1 MDREIEPNVRR
12 RRILLGVLRAAA
24 IAAVAVVALVYLTG
38 MLKPTLKRARMR
50 TAKVERG
57 PVEAVITASGTVQP
71 ATEQVV
77 SSPIE
82 ARVLRVLHQPGTLL
96 QAGDA
101 ILELDTN
108 EAELALAGLLEEI
121 EQASNRRREQ
131 ELDLEETLI
140 DLRTRRDLK
149 ALDVEQ
155 LDYQLQQNQGLFAEG
170 LLSEAALRQTE
181 TLLKKARLE
190 RQSAERSIENAQKT
204 AKSQME
210 RLDSELRTLER
221 RRDEARRRL
230 ELATPRTEQG
240 GVLTWV
246 VEEEGST
253 VRAGDAVAR
262 VADLGSFRVE
272 ATVSDIHASR
282 LRPGLPVRV
291 PIGDAVLGGAIERVY
306 PAVESGTARFWV
318 RLDEPSHEL
327 LRSNLRVD
335 VLVVTRRKDDALWI
349 KKGPFANGSRRQD
362 VFVVEG
368 DVAHRREVEL
378 GLSGFDRYEVVSGLE
393 EGEEVVLSET
403 EDFTQLEEIEIR

>member
-1 MDREIEPNVRR
+1 MDREIEPQVRR
-12 RRILLGVLRAAA
+12 RRLLLGVVRAVA

-82 ARVLRVLHQPGTLL
+82 ARVLRVLHQPGALL
-96 QAGDA
+96 KPGEA
-101 ILELDTN
+101 ILELDTS
-108 EAELALAGLLEEI
+108 EAKLDLAGLSEEI
-121 EQASNRRREQ
+121 EQTSNRRREL
-131 ELDLEETLI
+131 ELDLEESLI
-140 DLRTRRDLK
+140 DLNTRRELK
-149 ALDVEQ
+149 TLDVEQ
-155 LDYQLQQNQGLFAEG
+155 LDYQRQQNQGLFAEG
-170 LLSEAALRQTE
+170 LVSEAALRQTE
-181 TLLKKARLE
+181 TLLEKARLE
-190 RQSAERSIENAQKT
+190 RASAERSIENARKKAT
-204 AKSQME
+204 SQLG

-230 ELATPRTEQG
+230 EVATPRTEQG

-246 VEEEGST
+246 VDEEGST

-272 ATVSDIHASR
+272 ATVSDIHAAR
-282 LRPGLPVRV
+282 LRPGLSVRV
-291 PIGDAVLGGAIERVY
+291 PIGGTVLGATLERVY

-318 RLDEPSHEL
+318 ALDEPSHEL

-335 VLVVTRRKDDALWI
+335 VLVVTERKDDALWI
-349 KKGPFANGSRRQD
+349 KKGPFANGSGRQD

-368 DVAHRREVEL
+368 DVAYRREVEL
-378 GLSGFDRYEVVSGLE
+378 GLSGFDRYEVVFGLE

-403 EDFTQLEEIEIR
+403 EDIVHLEQIEIR

>member
-12 RRILLGVLRAAA
+12 RRLLLGALRVAA
-24 IAAVAVVALVYLTG
+24 ITAVTLVALVYLTG

-82 ARVLRVLHQPGTLL
+82 ARVLRVLHPPGALL
-96 QAGDA
+96 EPGEA
-101 ILELDTN
+101 ILELDTH
-108 EAELALAGLLEEI
+108 EAELALAGLVEEI
-121 EQASNRRREQ
+121 EQTSNRRREM
-131 ELDLEETLI
+131 ELELEDSLI
-140 DLRTRRDLK
+140 DLGTRRDLK

-155 LDYQLQQNQGLFAEG
+155 LDYQRQQNQELFGEG

-181 TLLKKARLE
+181 TLLKKARVE
-190 RQSAERSIENAQKT
+190 RESAERSIENARKT
-204 AKSQME
+204 AKSQIE
-210 RLDSELRTLER
+210 RLDSELRTLKR

-272 ATVSDIHASR
+272 ATVSDIHAAR
-282 LRPGLPVRV
+282 LRPGLRVRV
-291 PIGDAVLGGAIERVY
+291 PVGDTVLGATLERVY

-318 RLDEPSHEL
+318 KLDEPSHEL
-327 LRSNLRVD
+327 LRANLRVD
-335 VLVVTRRKDDALWI
+335 VLVVTERKDDSLWI
-349 KKGPFANGSRRQD
+349 KKGPFAQGSGRQY

-368 DVAHRREVEL
+368 DVAYRREVEL
-378 GLSGFDRYEVVSGLE
+378 GLSGFDRYEVVAGLE

-403 EDFTQLEEIEIR
+403 EDFLHLEEIEIR